1 MTDSEDRKRGDR
13 FEFVNENRKIDKNIR
28 KHRGQK
34 PDIGTTM
41 YVKHRRHRLIDK
53 NRGIHMQIRSTR
65 AISFDFRIEKN
76 ISPTFDLQ
84 TEKNVHT
91 SITTMYRVNL
101 CNYRVKIGVFKCERR
116 SELCH
121 VSSRER
127 TAFLFIQT
135 DTI

>member
-65 AISFDFRIEKN
+65 TISFDFRIEKN

-84 TEKNVHT
+84 TEKKRTHVHH
-91 SITTMYRVNL
+91 N
-101 CNYRVKIGVFKCERR
+101 N
-116 SELCH
+116 
-121 VSSRER
+121 VSSKSMQLPCEN
-127 TAFLFIQT
+127 LSVQV
-135 DTI
+135 